1 MQMNHQYI
9 VVRGVTPSVLFRS
22 GLAAPAAAEILHFQN
37 EQMKTAAQKLLEAG
51 LPMRQILM
59 PYVDTVLLDEK
70 TPPFYFGCTMILS
83 GDEALLKQAV
93 KESGLTDSSF
103 TVKPLTDGAA
113 VTRYLS
119 RDVAVTRLHRLP
131 MILRRTFPENI
142 RMVWYTYDT
151 MKLTHLPEYDMDYR
165 AVHRAVLAFGD
176 ILGRAVRKLGGQVLY
191 CAGGH
196 LICVWYGEE
205 PAEAERVL
213 QQTFADQLAEK
224 IGAAM
229 PMKRR
234 DWPMGDAI

>member
-1 MQMNHQYI
+1 MNDLYMI
-9 VVRGVTPSVLFRS
+9 LRGVTPSVLFRA
-22 GLAAPAAAEILHFQN
+22 GLAAPTAAEILHFQN
-37 EQMKTAAQKLLEAG
+37 EQMKTAAQKLLAAG
-51 LPMRQILM
+51 LPMRQVLM

-70 TPPFYFGCTMILS
+70 TPPFYFGSTMILC
-83 GDEALLKQAV
+83 GEADLLKRVV
-93 KESGLTDSSF
+93 KESGLNDSSF
-103 TVKPLTDGAA
+103 TVKLLPDGDA

-131 MILRRTFPENI
+131 MILRRTFREDI
-142 RMVWYTYDT
+142 RMVWYTFET
-151 MKLTHLPEYDMDYR
+151 TKLTHLPEYDMDYR